1 MPPRKKKGALP
12 WLQKYIYLMRP
23 GFGIDIFDSLANAMA
38 FNNKSAIPSI
48 YYGNKYG
55 TTG

>member
-1 MPPRKKKGALP
+1 M
-12 WLQKYIYLMRP
+12 QKYIYLMRP
-23 GFGIDIFDSLANAMA
+23 GFGIDIFDSLAKAMA
-38 FNNKSAIPSI
+38 FSNKSAIPSI